1 MGHRFEGLLH
11 IHKGNVERAEVI
23 LMVFDNRLH
32 EPYRGGNS
40 VPRPESLLAETER
53 KMYLHPL
60 CHDPME
66 HLTTISDITMG
77 RNSLGAPA
85 RDTLG
90 SSTALPPLK
99 ILGR

>member
-1 MGHRFEGLLH
+1 
-11 IHKGNVERAEVI
+11 
-23 LMVFDNRLH
+23 MVFDNRLH

-40 VPRPESLLAETER
+40 VPGPESLLAETEG
-53 KMYLHPL
+53 KMHLHPL
-60 CHDPME
+60 CHDRME
-66 HLTTISDITMG
+66 HLTTISDIMMG

-85 RDTLG
+85 CDTLG